1 VDGCA
6 GNGDPARNFLVAD
19 IDHARAALFVQM
31 TQLCHN
37 RLLSFCARILPLNEN
52 RCGEPART
60 LLSAP
65 RFLCYRKRMD
75 NKSHYRVII
84 LGSGAA
90 GFTAAI
96 YAARANLKPLLIEGP
111 QPGGQL
117 TITTDVENY
126 PGFPK
131 GIMGPEL
138 MEEFKKQ
145 AVRFGTETVFGEVT
159 SANLKQR
166 PFQIGAGKETYT
178 AEALI
183 IATGASAKLLGLE
196 SEMKLMGH
204 GVSACATC
212 DGFFFKDKELVV
224 VGGGDTAM
232 EEATFLTKFASK
244 VTVVHRRDKLRASK
258 IMQDRAE
265 KNPKVSFVWDTVVDE
280 VYGDP
285 KAGGVTGVRFKNIKT
300 GKTEDFRCDGLFIAI
315 GHEPNSKLFAG
326 QLELDPNGY
335 ILTHDGTKTNTPGVF
350 ACGDV
355 QDHVYRQAVTAA
367 GTGCMAAIDAER
379 FLESQEV

>member
-1 VDGCA
+1 
-6 GNGDPARNFLVAD
+6 
-19 IDHARAALFVQM
+19 
-31 TQLCHN
+31 
-37 RLLSFCARILPLNEN
+37 
-52 RCGEPART
+52 
-60 LLSAP
+60 
-65 RFLCYRKRMD
+65 MD
-75 NKSHYRVII
+75 KKSHYRVII

-90 GFTAAI
+90 GLTAAI
-96 YAARANLKPLLIEGP
+96 YAARANLQPLVIEGS

-145 AVRFGTETVFGEVT
+145 AERFGTETLFGDVT
-159 SANLKQR
+159 SVSLTKR
-166 PFQIGAGKETYT
+166 PFQVNVNKETFT
-178 AEALI
+178 CDTLI
-183 IATGASAKLLGLE
+183 IATGATAKLLGLE

-232 EEATFLTKFASK
+232 EEAIFLTKFATK
-244 VTVVHRRDKLRASK
+244 VTIVHRRDKLRASK
-258 IMQDRAE
+258 IMQERAE
-265 KNPKVSFVWDTVVDE
+265 KNTKISFVWDTVIEE

-285 KAGGVTGVRFKNIKT
+285 KAGGVTGVKFKNVKT
-300 GKTEDFRCDGLFIAI
+300 GKIEDFKCDGLFIAI
-315 GHEPNSKLFAG
+315 GHEPNSKLFTG
-326 QLELDPNGY
+326 QLALDPTGY
-335 ILTHDGTKTNTPGVF
+335 ILTHDGTKTTVAGVF

-367 GTGCMAAIDAER
+367 GSGCMAAIDAER
-379 FLESQEV
+379 FLESQGG